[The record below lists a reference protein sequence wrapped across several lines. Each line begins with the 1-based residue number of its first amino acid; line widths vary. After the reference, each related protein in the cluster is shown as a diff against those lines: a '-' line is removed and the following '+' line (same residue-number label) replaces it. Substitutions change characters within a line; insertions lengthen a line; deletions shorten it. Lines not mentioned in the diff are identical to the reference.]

1 MWSGMWLDSCLRLS
15 FTKKLTLGCDEHFL
29 FRLMV
34 HPNNLTT
41 AHLTHLRYVQLDFFT
56 TFKSEY
62 PKTHVA
68 LTTFVSLKPWW
79 VRKLM
84 MWITCYCHYHQELK
98 KLSGGFNDIITVE
111 EGHTWICNCNCS
123 DGYVAVPNGE
133 SNLLLTRCN
142 VAHKT
147 YSGLI
152 DLWTFLV
159 YTQPIHSK
167 WHNWHCLLRE
177 CQQCGVHKLAM

>member
-1 MWSGMWLDSCLRLS
+1 MFNWTSLLHSKVSIQKHMWLWRHLYLWSHGGSESSWCGLHVIVTTTKNWKNYRVDSMTS
-15 FTKKLTLGCDEHFL
+15 EQLGKGIHEF
-29 FRLMV
+29 
-34 HPNNLTT
+34 
-41 AHLTHLRYVQLDFFT
+41 
-56 TFKSEY
+56 
-62 PKTHVA
+62 
-68 LTTFVSLKPWW
+68 
-79 VRKLM
+79 
-84 MWITCYCHYHQELK
+84 
-98 KLSGGFNDIITVE
+98 
-111 EGHTWICNCNCS
+111 CNCNCS
-123 DGYVAVPNGE
+123 DVYVAMPNGE

-167 WHNWHCLLRE
+167 WHNWRCLLRE